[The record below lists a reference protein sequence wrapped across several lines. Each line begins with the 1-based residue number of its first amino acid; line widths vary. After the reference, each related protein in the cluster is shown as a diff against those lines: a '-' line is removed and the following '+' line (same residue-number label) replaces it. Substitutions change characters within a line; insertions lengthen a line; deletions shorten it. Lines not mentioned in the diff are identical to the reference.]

1 VIARQAKLI
10 IACACSVQLAWAGD
24 PSFKLTAGSYG
35 INGGGQTAA
44 RGLDVNLRNTSKLGN
59 LWVGWYVQPAVNN
72 DETTRQKQ
80 WRTGWD
86 NTFNTGRVRVQ
97 PTLQAASG
105 GFWGASFG
113 VETGDTWYVGAGLGR
128 TNLRPY
134 VNLNFDPNDALM
146 ASGGYRWSAHQSL
159 GFQWVRD
166 NRLNPDQRHFH
177 AIYRQGLSE
186 HERVTFDVLSKAGSV
201 TDSMGNV
208 QKISKLGLSA
218 TYDWHEKFVR
228 LSYDPNANFGVQNMW
243 RFSLGT
249 RF

>member
-1 VIARQAKLI
+1 M
-10 IACACSVQLAWAGD
+10 ACIGSAQLAWAD
-24 PSFKLTAGSYG
+24 EPSFKFTSGLYG
-35 INGGGQTAA
+35 MNGGGQTAA
-44 RGLDVNLRNTSKLGN
+44 RGLDMNLRHTSKLGN
-59 LWVGWYVQPAVNN
+59 TWVGWYLQPAVNS

-86 NTFNTGRVRVQ
+86 NAYNTGRVRLQ
-97 PTLQAASG
+97 PSLQAATG
-105 GFWGASFG
+105 GFWGGSFG
-113 VETGDTWYVGAGLGR
+113 VETGDSWYVGAGLGR

-146 ASGGYRWSAHQSL
+146 ASGGYRWNTNSL
-159 GFQWVRD
+159 GFQLIRD

-177 AIYRQGLSE
+177 LIYRQGLSE
-186 HERVTFDVLSKAGSV
+186 HERVTFDLLSKAGNVS
-201 TDSMGNV
+201 DAMGGT
-208 QKISKLGLSA
+208 QKINKLGLSA
-218 TYDWHEKFVR
+218 TYDWSGKFVR

>member
-1 VIARQAKLI
+1 MIARQAILI
-10 IACACSVQLAWAGD
+10 MACTITTFATADD
-24 PSFKLTAGSYG
+24 PSFKFTTGLYG
-35 INGGGQTAA
+35 INGGGQTVS
-44 RGLDVNLRNTSKLGN
+44 RGLDMNLRNTSKLGN
-59 LWVGWYVQPAVNN
+59 VWVGWYVQPAVNN

-86 NTFNTGRVRVQ
+86 NTFNAGRVRLQ
-97 PTLQAASG
+97 PSIQSASG
-105 GFWGASFG
+105 GFWGGSFG
-113 VETGDTWYVGAGLGR
+113 VESGDTWYAGVGLGR

-146 ASGGYRWSAHQSL
+146 ASGGYRWSRHQSL

-177 AIYRQGLSE
+177 AIYRQRLSE
-186 HERVTFDVLSKAGSV
+186 HERVTFDVLSKAGNV
-201 TDSMGNV
+201 VDSIGNV
-208 QKISKLGLSA
+208 QKIKKLGLSA

-243 RFSLGT
+243 RFSIGT

>member
-1 VIARQAKLI
+1 VIAHKVIVAV
-10 IACACSVQLAWAGD
+10 ACASSLLAWAD
-24 PSFKLTAGSYG
+24 EPSFKFTSGLYG
-35 INGGGQTAA
+35 LSGAGQTAA
-44 RGLDVNLRNTSKLGN
+44 RGLDLNLRNTSKLGD
-59 LWVGWYVQPAVNN
+59 LWLGWYLQPAVNN
-72 DETTRQKQ
+72 DDATRQKQ

-86 NTFNTGRVRVQ
+86 NTFSTGWVRFQ
-97 PTLQAASG
+97 PSLQAASG
-105 GFWGASFG
+105 GFWGGSLG
-113 VETGDTWYVGAGLGR
+113 LETGDTWYAGVGLGR

-146 ASGGYRWSAHQSL
+146 ASGGYRWNAHQSL

-177 AIYRQGLSE
+177 VVYRQGLR
-186 HERVTFDVLSKAGSV
+186 ERERITFDLLSKAGSV
-201 TDSMGNV
+201 TDTAGNV
-208 QKISKLGLSA
+208 QKINKLGLSA

>member
-1 VIARQAKLI
+1 MIARQALLVM
-10 IACACSVQLAWAGD
+10 ACSFSSFAFAQD
-24 PSFKLTAGSYG
+24 PSFKLTTGMYG
-35 INGGGQTAA
+35 LSGGDQPSA
-44 RGLDVNLRNTSKLGN
+44 RGLDINLRNTSKLGD
-59 LWVGWYVQPAVNN
+59 LWLGGYVQPAVNN
-72 DETTRQKQ
+72 DETTRLKQ

-86 NTFNTGRVRVQ
+86 NTFSAGAIRLQ
-97 PTLQAASG
+97 PSLQAASG
-105 GFWGASFG
+105 GFWGGSFG
-113 VETGDTWYVGAGLGR
+113 VETGETWYAGIGLGR

-146 ASGGYRWSAHQSL
+146 ASGGYRFSSHQSL

-177 AIYRQGLSE
+177 VIYRQGLSE
-186 HERVTFDVLSKAGSV
+186 HERVTFDVLSKAGNV
-201 TDSMGNV
+201 TDGAGSV
-208 QKISKLGLSA
+208 QKINKLGLSA

-228 LSYDPNANFGVQNMW
+228 VSYDPNANFGVQNMW

>member
-1 VIARQAKLI
+1 VIAHKAI
-10 IACACSVQLAWAGD
+10 VAVACAISLLAWAD
-24 PSFKLTAGSYG
+24 ESSFKFASGLYG
-35 INGGGQTAA
+35 LSGAGQTAA
-44 RGLDVNLRNTSKLGN
+44 RGLDLNLRNTSKLGD
-59 LWVGWYVQPAVNN
+59 LWLGWYQQPAVNN
-72 DETTRQKQ
+72 DDATRQKQ

-86 NTFNTGRVRVQ
+86 NTFSTGWVRFQ
-97 PTLQAASG
+97 PSLQAASG
-105 GFWGASFG
+105 GFWGGSLG
-113 VETGDTWYVGAGLGR
+113 LETGDTWYAGVGLGR

-146 ASGGYRWSAHQSL
+146 ASGGYRWNAHQSL

-177 AIYRQGLSE
+177 VVYRQGLR
-186 HERVTFDVLSKAGSV
+186 ERERITFDLLSKAGNV
-201 TDSMGNV
+201 TDTAGSV
-208 QKISKLGLSA
+208 QKINKLGLSA